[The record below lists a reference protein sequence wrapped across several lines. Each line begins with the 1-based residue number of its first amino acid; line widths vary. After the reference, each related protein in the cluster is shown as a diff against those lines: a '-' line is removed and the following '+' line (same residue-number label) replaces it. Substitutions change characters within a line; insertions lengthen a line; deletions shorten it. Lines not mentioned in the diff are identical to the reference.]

1 MENIPI
7 ILTAIYLVL
16 VALAII
22 PIFTGNDALSG
33 ILAVALT
40 MPWNSLLRRL
50 ISVKASM
57 FIGLVFVAIGAVI
70 NAATI
75 YYVSGWIVNWL
86 AK

>member
-33 ILAVALT
+33 IVAVALT